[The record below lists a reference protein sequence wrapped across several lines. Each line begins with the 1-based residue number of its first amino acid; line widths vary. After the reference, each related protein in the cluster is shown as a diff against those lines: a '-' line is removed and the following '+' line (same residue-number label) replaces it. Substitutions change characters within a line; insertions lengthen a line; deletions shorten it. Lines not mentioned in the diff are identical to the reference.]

1 MKRDQRGPH
10 DGEGPHYPQ
19 DIILLEP
26 EKDGDLSAPYA
37 WGKGQSTGTG
47 GIDVGDS
54 PRNEEFH
61 QKMVSFR
68 VIEAL
73 RYALVGLVSTLS
85 RRRAVVSREVILR
98 RR

>member
-1 MKRDQRGPH
+1 MARALTILRISFFSNLKKMGIYQHLMLGAKGKARGR
-10 DGEGPHYPQ
+10 
-19 DIILLEP
+19 
-26 EKDGDLSAPYA
+26 
-37 WGKGQSTGTG
+37 G

>member
-1 MKRDQRGPH
+1 MARALTILKISFFSNLKRWGSISTLFLGQRAEH
-10 DGEGPHYPQ
+10 
-19 DIILLEP
+19 
-26 EKDGDLSAPYA
+26 GDR
-37 WGKGQSTGTG
+37 
-47 GIDVGDS
+47 GIDVRDS

-73 RYALVGLVSTLS
+73 RYLVDLVSTLS

-98 RR
+98 